1 MKETLIV
8 LNGLYTDNKKEF
20 LKLIEPYNNIIAVD
34 GGYKFLKEIT
44 QKEPNTI
51 IGDFDSL
58 NRDSKLLNDFN
69 GEIYEFNSDKDKTDG
84 ELAIDYCKE
93 NDINKISIIG
103 ATGGR
108 IDQQY
113 GNIIL
118 LDYALKNGI
127 QANIIEPGLQI
138 GIIDDKRTIKNMI
151 NFTLSIFS
159 LSKKTTINKLTGV
172 KYELDNHIL
181 TRESSRGISNIILK
195 KDVLIDVSKGKLLYF
210 ICQKCW

>member
-8 LNGLYTDNKKEF
+8 LNGLYTNNKKEF

-138 GIIDDKRTIKNMI
+138 GITDDKKSIKNKI
-151 NFTLSIFS
+151 DFTLSIFS
-159 LSKKTTINKLTGV
+159 LSNKTTIKKLTGV
-172 KYELDNHIL
+172 KYELDNYIL

-195 KDVLIDVSKGKLLYF
+195 DDVLIDICKGKLLYF
-210 ICQKCW
+210 ICQKC

>member
-210 ICQKCW
+210 ICQKC

>member
-8 LNGLYTDNKKEF
+8 LNGLYTNNKKEF

-69 GEIYEFNSDKDKTDG
+69 GEIYEFSSDKDKTDG

-210 ICQKCW
+210 ICQKC

>member
-8 LNGLYTDNKKEF
+8 LNGLYTNNKKEF

-69 GEIYEFNSDKDKTDG
+69 GEIYEFSSDKDKTDG
-84 ELAIDYCKE
+84 ELAIDYCKK
-93 NDINKISIIG
+93 NNINKISIIG

-210 ICQKCW
+210 ICQKC

>member
-8 LNGLYTDNKKEF
+8 LNGLYTNNKKEF

-69 GEIYEFNSDKDKTDG
+69 GEIYEFSSDKDKTDG
-84 ELAIDYCKE
+84 ELAIDYCKK
-93 NDINKISIIG
+93 NNINKISIIG

-127 QANIIEPGLQI
+127 
-138 GIIDDKRTIKNMI
+138 
-151 NFTLSIFS
+151 
-159 LSKKTTINKLTGV
+159 
-172 KYELDNHIL
+172 
-181 TRESSRGISNIILK
+181 
-195 KDVLIDVSKGKLLYF
+195 
-210 ICQKCW
+210 